1 MEKKDLLVITSALR
15 AAVNYIGEDLEAIC
29 DETFEEYAKD
39 TLAELHKA
47 VDVIERHIEEQSLT
61 SAREKAEKLLERDG
75 FFYITSVHRD
85 DLEERGFDVSN
96 VTDKQMRRLAN
107 QMSDD
112 YCNQLFHESMEIL
125 AEGLG
130 IPRKEKQD
138 EQEE

>member
-1 MEKKDLLVITSALR
+1 MKKKTIVVLEVEYEFDEANTTQEFAEQDAVCLAVRPNFSSVQNGTKLISVTDLTEWDIA
-15 AAVNYIGEDLEAIC
+15 
-29 DETFEEYAKD
+29 
-39 TLAELHKA
+39 
-47 VDVIERHIEEQSLT
+47 QSI
-61 SAREKAEKLLERDG
+61 AGKLLERDG

-130 IPRKEKQD
+130 LPRKEKQD
-138 EQEE
+138 E

>member
-1 MEKKDLLVITSALR
+1 MKRKTIVVLEVEYEFDEAKTTQEFAEQDAVCLAVHPNFYSVQNGTKLISVADLT
-15 AAVNYIGEDLEAIC
+15 
-29 DETFEEYAKD
+29 ETEMA
-39 TLAELHKA
+39 
-47 VDVIERHIEEQSLT
+47 QSI
-61 SAREKAEKLLERDG
+61 AEKLLERDG
-75 FFYITSVHRD
+75 FFYVTSVHRD

-130 IPRKEKQD
+130 IPRKEKQN

>member
-1 MEKKDLLVITSALR
+1 MNKKTIVVLEVEYEFDEAKTTQEFAEQDAVYLAVHSNFSSVQNGTKLISVTDLT
-15 AAVNYIGEDLEAIC
+15 
-29 DETFEEYAKD
+29 
-39 TLAELHKA
+39 
-47 VDVIERHIEEQSLT
+47 ERDIAQSI
-61 SAREKAEKLLERDG
+61 AGKLLERDG

-125 AEGLG
+125 ADGLG

>member
-1 MEKKDLLVITSALR
+1 MKKKTIVVLEVEYEFDEAKTTQEFAEQDAVCLAVCPNFSSVQNGTKLISVTDLTEWNIA
-15 AAVNYIGEDLEAIC
+15 
-29 DETFEEYAKD
+29 
-39 TLAELHKA
+39 
-47 VDVIERHIEEQSLT
+47 QSI
-61 SAREKAEKLLERDG
+61 AGKLLEREG